1 MAKARSVFLPMGC
14 LLLTE
19 SFAGLSKHV
28 PLEPFVPT
36 VAPTASTFAFVRFKP
51 SQVLATISV
60 FSSFLSN
67 CVGAGRFPTTRQ
79 PGGEA
84 NICTKAV
91 PLYQADV
98 FRRVV
103 VLLKINRS
111 RLQCP
116 LVGNPIAIK
125 ITKHSS
131 YFTRFSVCLS
141 AAFRQIR
148 IKR

>member
-1 MAKARSVFLPMGC
+1 MAKARSVFLPLGC
-14 LLLTE
+14 LLLAG
-19 SFAGLSKHV
+19 SFVGLSKHV

-36 VAPTASTFAFVRFKP
+36 VAPTASTFAFVCFKP

-60 FSSFLSN
+60 FSSFPSN

-98 FRRVV
+98 FRRSSSSLENQPFAITMSASRQSYSYQDYR
-103 VLLKINRS
+103 VLKLF
-111 RLQCP
+111 
-116 LVGNPIAIK
+116 
-125 ITKHSS
+125 HSIFCLFECGLSSDS
-131 YFTRFSVCLS
+131 Y
-141 AAFRQIR
+141 
-148 IKR
+148 